1 MHSGSPSDRHLPCA
15 RRATFPS
22 TRRRHRR
29 GISVLEVLIALAI
42 VTVLAALLLPVIGKT
57 RASARSVQCIS
68 TLRQLQVAFQLYAGD
83 HRLYLPDPTFTDKS
97 WEQLLLPYFTGSFAC
112 PADTELAPTVGSSY
126 DWRDTGNPATT
137 LAGRMLPAVG
147 RTEAVL
153 AFEAL
158 PGWHAAR
165 RINVVR
171 VDGSAATLTD
181 DACFADLAKPI
192 ANGR

>member
-1 MHSGSPSDRHLPCA
+1 MAVG
-15 RRATFPS
+15 
-22 TRRRHRR
+22 
-29 GISVLEVLIALAI
+29 LIAL
-42 VTVLAALLLPVIGKT
+42 LAGILLPVIGKT

-68 TLRQLQVAFQLYAGD
+68 TLRQLQLAFQLYAGD
-83 HRLYLPDPTFTDKS
+83 HRLYLPDPTLTEKS
-97 WEQLLLPYFTGSFAC
+97 WEQLLLPYFSGSFAC
-112 PADTELAPTVGSSY
+112 PGDTELAPTIGSSY

-147 RTEAVL
+147 RTDAVL

-158 PGWHAAR
+158 PGWHAQR

-171 VDGSAATLTD
+171 FDGSTDTLTD

-192 ANGR
+192 AAGR